1 MAATLPI
8 GYPQAIN
15 ALAPG
20 ALYSMTDMY
29 DYSTLQWYSVDIAQP
44 SKAACDAEIPVL
56 EAQQPL
62 TACTQEASRLL
73 YETDWTTIPDVADP
87 NKSNPY
93 LTNSQE
99 YIAYRSALRQLAVYP
114 VANPT
119 WPTKPTSAWSSI

>member
-1 MAATLPI
+1 MTTNVQI
-8 GYPQAIN
+8 VQ
-15 ALAPG
+15 ALAVLTPT
-20 ALYSMTDMY
+20 A
-29 DYSTLQWYSVDIAQP
+29 QWNLIGDNYATIEWLSPDIQQP
-44 SKAACDAEIPVL
+44 TE
-56 EAQQPL
+56 QQVNDQIAIDNQQAPL

-99 YIAYRSALRQLAVYP
+99 YIVYRSALRQLAVYP

-119 WPTKPTSAWSSI
+119 WPTKPTSAWSST

>member
-1 MAATLPI
+1 MSATVFD
-8 GYPQAIN
+8 
-15 ALAPG
+15 ALL
-20 ALYSMTDMY
+20 ALTPTAQFGVRDNTYAGID
-29 DYSTLQWYSVDIAQP
+29 WYSPDIPQP
-44 SKAACDAEIPVL
+44 TE
-56 EAQQPL
+56 QQVNDQIAIDNQQAPL

-99 YIAYRSALRQLAVYP
+99 YIVYRSALRQLAVYP

-119 WPTKPTSAWSSI
+119 WPTKPTSAWSST